1 MAEQYG
7 FYVSVRLPSGEL
19 CSSFRE
25 TVAEVKSDLAMFLGE
40 IPAKN
45 VVANMAKA
53 GQQTSETE
61 AVANIKAV
69 FPEATVEAPVE
80 APAPQQESPAFESC
94 SDMTATG
101 PCGTLKDR
109 WVPPGTSKAG
119 KPYKGFYSCPNWKN
133 HSK

>member
-25 TVAEVKSDLAMFLGE
+25 TVAEVKSDLSMFLGE
-40 IPAKN
+40 LPAKN
-45 VVANMAKA
+45 VISNMAKA
-53 GQQTSETE
+53 GQVTNEHE
-61 AVANIKAV
+61 AIANIKEV

-94 SDMTATG
+94 SEATPNG
-101 PCGTLKDR
+101 TCGTLKDR

-133 HSK
+133 HTK